1 MSKYSGCYWVIL
13 NTNNSP
19 FLLQTCEWVG
29 NLFVWWRNINEGCH
43 RLKHLKRKNREAYWK
58 KKEERK
64 DMLRCVEEEEEGEE
78 ITQIKELKNHF
89 DAEAKRI
96 SFSSFKRIMQSLN
109 GG

>member
-1 MSKYSGCYWVIL
+1 
-13 NTNNSP
+13 
-19 FLLQTCEWVG
+19 
-29 NLFVWWRNINEGCH
+29 
-43 RLKHLKRKNREAYWK
+43 
-58 KKEERK
+58 
-64 DMLRCVEEEEEGEE
+64 MLRCVEEEEEGEE